1 MKLNTFF
8 VFLLTLFVVAGVSAQ
23 SRTVTNAELE
33 KHRQTRLQ
41 AERDLK
47 ENYARMGFPSPEELE
62 LKRLDDQRQLEE
74 LASRLAEERIERQRN
89 ALMAYQAAAAAE
101 AARERTIV
109 VTGGAGGYYYPGF
122 SGYTY
127 TYGRGRGYGRFPYGG
142 YGGQMWRATP
152 GGVIYEPGARSQHVW
167 SPRPRTSKITVGRRP
182 R

>member
-1 MKLNTFF
+1 MKVNTFF
-8 VFLLTLFVVAGVSAQ
+8 VFLLTLFVVAGASAQ

-41 AERDLK
+41 AERDLR

-62 LKRLDDQRQLEE
+62 RKRVEDLRQIEE
-74 LASRLAEERIERQRN
+74 LAARLAEERIERQRT
-89 ALMAYQAAAAAE
+89 AVMAYQAAAAE
-101 AARERTIV
+101 ANRERTVI
-109 VTGGAGGYYYPGF
+109 VTGGAGGGYYYPGF

-127 TYGRGRGYGRFPYGG
+127 TYGRGRGYGRYPYGG

-152 GGVIYEPGARSQHVW
+152 GGIIYEPGARSQHVW
-167 SPRPRTSKITVGRRP
+167 SPRPRTSTITVGRRP